1 MSGTTPTPGRR
12 DVHPQGRPDYH
23 DPTGGFGG
31 APPAHSALTLR
42 LVLAILGL
50 VICVGGI
57 IWTLAVDGPLWLV
70 IALAVLL
77 VVTVID
83 IAVITARK
91 RRGEPG

>member
-1 MSGTTPTPGRR
+1 MPDTNPTAGRR
-12 DVHPQGRPDYH
+12 DVHPRGRPDHH

-42 LVLAILGL
+42 LVLAVLGL
-50 VICVGGI
+50 IICVGGI
-57 IWTLAVDGPLWLV
+57 IWTLAVDGPLWFT
-70 IALAVLL
+70 IALAALL

-83 IAVITARK
+83 IVVIVSRK